1 MTALE
6 LLKAQFNGHVAFRE
20 RRPGV
25 IQVVAPLFHEDGD
38 MVDIFLD
45 EPRNGSGK
53 FRVGDHGM
61 TLMRLTYTFDLDT
74 ENKQRIFHRIL
85 AENRIQ
91 EQDGRLYVEAE
102 LEQIYPAILHFAQTV
117 AKVSSMQFFKR
128 EVIQSLF
135 YEQLA
140 EFIEEHLGPYNP
152 RAHALPIPDHDE
164 YEVDYQ
170 LYAGPRPVY
179 LFGVKDSDKARLV
192 TIACLSKASWSTRIL
207 RAAFPGRTA
216 FALPARRTS
225 NSRRWTISRIPARGS
240 WSASALYKRRHENS
254 TQPRSVSPLSEA
266 DYKMVTTRI
275 T

>member
-1 MTALE
+1 
-6 LLKAQFNGHVAFRE
+6 
-20 RRPGV
+20 
-25 IQVVAPLFHEDGD
+25 
-38 MVDIFLD
+38 
-45 EPRNGSGK
+45 
-53 FRVGDHGM
+53 M

-192 TIACLSKASWSTRIL
+192 TISCLEFQKRGLSFKGVMVHQDFES
-207 RAAFPGRTA
+207 G
-216 FALPARRTS
+216 
-225 NSRRWTISRIPARGS
+225 ISRKDRI
-240 WSASALYKRRHENS
+240 
-254 TQPRSVSPLSEA
+254 
-266 DYKMVTTRI
+266 RI
-275 T
+275 TSAADKQFTSLDDFKDTGPRFLERERVV